1 MKALVIIAGTLLVSG
16 ITQAAEIQVLASNA
30 TKEAYLELVPQF
42 EKTTEHKVTTTWS
55 GTVDIKK
62 RLAAGETYD
71 VLIMAG
77 PEIDE
82 FIRQGKL
89 VAGSRVD
96 LAKSGVGVAVRTGAS
111 KPDISSADG
120 LKAALLSAKSIGYSQ
135 GPSGTYL
142 VGLFQRMGIADTIK
156 DKVKVSKVGQP
167 VGNLIA
173 SGEVEIGFQQVSEL
187 LPVKGIDFLGPLPAS
202 VQQITTF
209 SGGLFA
215 AAKQPEA
222 AKALVTFL
230 AAPAATPVKRKH
242 GLDGLPLD
250 VERTGRGTALRL
262 TVPVAGVAIVAFHTV
277 QIGVHPGRLART
289 IVHRDPVRLL
299 PIALLR
305 PPQRLQRRADRFRRH
320 AVRRNVLME
329 GGGRHV
335 CLVPE
340 ARATSLANAF
350 TWAFRPTIA
359 PAGTARPRPRSPDR
373 ARTTS
378 PRRTAGR

>member
-242 GLDGLPLD
+242 GL
-250 VERTGRGTALRL
+250 E
-262 TVPVAGVAIVAFHTV
+262 
-277 QIGVHPGRLART
+277 PG
-289 IVHRDPVRLL
+289 
-299 PIALLR
+299 
-305 PPQRLQRRADRFRRH
+305 
-320 AVRRNVLME
+320 
-329 GGGRHV
+329 
-335 CLVPE
+335 
-340 ARATSLANAF
+340 
-350 TWAFRPTIA
+350 
-359 PAGTARPRPRSPDR
+359 
-373 ARTTS
+373 
-378 PRRTAGR
+378 

>member
-230 AAPAATPVKRKH
+230 AAPAATPVKRNH
-242 GLDGLPLD
+242 GL
-250 VERTGRGTALRL
+250 E
-262 TVPVAGVAIVAFHTV
+262 
-277 QIGVHPGRLART
+277 PG
-289 IVHRDPVRLL
+289 
-299 PIALLR
+299 
-305 PPQRLQRRADRFRRH
+305 
-320 AVRRNVLME
+320 
-329 GGGRHV
+329 
-335 CLVPE
+335 
-340 ARATSLANAF
+340 
-350 TWAFRPTIA
+350 
-359 PAGTARPRPRSPDR
+359 
-373 ARTTS
+373 
-378 PRRTAGR
+378 

>member
-16 ITQAAEIQVLASNA
+16 ITHAAEIQVLASNA

-156 DKVKVSKVGQP
+156 DKLKVSKVGQP

-242 GLDGLPLD
+242 GL
-250 VERTGRGTALRL
+250 E
-262 TVPVAGVAIVAFHTV
+262 
-277 QIGVHPGRLART
+277 PG
-289 IVHRDPVRLL
+289 
-299 PIALLR
+299 
-305 PPQRLQRRADRFRRH
+305 
-320 AVRRNVLME
+320 
-329 GGGRHV
+329 
-335 CLVPE
+335 
-340 ARATSLANAF
+340 
-350 TWAFRPTIA
+350 
-359 PAGTARPRPRSPDR
+359 
-373 ARTTS
+373 
-378 PRRTAGR
+378 

>member
-1 MKALVIIAGTLLVSG
+1 MKPHLIIAITGTLLVSG

-242 GLDGLPLD
+242 GL
-250 VERTGRGTALRL
+250 E
-262 TVPVAGVAIVAFHTV
+262 
-277 QIGVHPGRLART
+277 PG
-289 IVHRDPVRLL
+289 
-299 PIALLR
+299 
-305 PPQRLQRRADRFRRH
+305 
-320 AVRRNVLME
+320 
-329 GGGRHV
+329 
-335 CLVPE
+335 
-340 ARATSLANAF
+340 
-350 TWAFRPTIA
+350 
-359 PAGTARPRPRSPDR
+359 
-373 ARTTS
+373 
-378 PRRTAGR
+378 

>member
-1 MKALVIIAGTLLVSG
+1 MKIPVIIAGTLLVSG
-16 ITQAAEIQVLASNA
+16 IAQAAEIQVLASNA

-42 EKTTEHKVTTTWS
+42 EQTTGHKVTTTWS

-82 FIRQGKL
+82 FIKQGKI

-96 LAKSGVGVAVRTGAS
+96 LAKSGVGVAVRAGAP

-142 VGLFQRMGIADTIK
+142 VGLFQRMGIADAIR

-173 SGEVEIGFQQVSEL
+173 SGEAEIGFQQVSEL
-187 LPVKGIDFLGPLPAS
+187 LPVKGIEFLGPLPGS
-202 VQQITTF
+202 IQQITTF

-230 AAPAATPVKRKH
+230 ASPAATPVKKKH
-242 GLDGLPLD
+242 GLD
-250 VERTGRGTALRL
+250 
-262 TVPVAGVAIVAFHTV
+262 
-277 QIGVHPGRLART
+277 PG
-289 IVHRDPVRLL
+289 
-299 PIALLR
+299 
-305 PPQRLQRRADRFRRH
+305 
-320 AVRRNVLME
+320 
-329 GGGRHV
+329 
-335 CLVPE
+335 
-340 ARATSLANAF
+340 
-350 TWAFRPTIA
+350 
-359 PAGTARPRPRSPDR
+359 
-373 ARTTS
+373 
-378 PRRTAGR
+378 

>member
-1 MKALVIIAGTLLVSG
+1 MKIPVIIAGTLLVSG

-42 EKTTEHKVTTTWS
+42 EQTTGHKVTTTWS

-82 FIRQGKL
+82 FIKQGKI

-96 LAKSGVGVAVRTGAS
+96 LAKSGVGVAVRAGAP

-142 VGLFQRMGIADTIK
+142 VGLFQRMGIADAIR

-173 SGEVEIGFQQVSEL
+173 SGEAEIGFQQVSEL
-187 LPVKGIDFLGPLPAS
+187 LPVKGIEFLGPLPAS
-202 VQQITTF
+202 IQQITTF

-230 AAPAATPVKRKH
+230 ASPAATPVKKKH
-242 GLDGLPLD
+242 GLD
-250 VERTGRGTALRL
+250 
-262 TVPVAGVAIVAFHTV
+262 
-277 QIGVHPGRLART
+277 PG
-289 IVHRDPVRLL
+289 
-299 PIALLR
+299 
-305 PPQRLQRRADRFRRH
+305 
-320 AVRRNVLME
+320 
-329 GGGRHV
+329 
-335 CLVPE
+335 
-340 ARATSLANAF
+340 
-350 TWAFRPTIA
+350 
-359 PAGTARPRPRSPDR
+359 
-373 ARTTS
+373 
-378 PRRTAGR
+378 

>member
-1 MKALVIIAGTLLVSG
+1 
-16 ITQAAEIQVLASNA
+16 VLAANA

-42 EKTTEHKVTTTWS
+42 EQTTGHKVTTTWS

-82 FIRQGKL
+82 FIKQGKI

-96 LAKSGVGVAVRTGAS
+96 LAKSGVGVAVRAGAP

-142 VGLFQRMGIADTIK
+142 VGLFQRMGIADAIR

-173 SGEVEIGFQQVSEL
+173 SGEAEIGFQQVSEL
-187 LPVKGIDFLGPLPAS
+187 LPVKGIEFLGPLPAS
-202 VQQITTF
+202 IQQITTF

-230 AAPAATPVKRKH
+230 ASPAATPVKKKH
-242 GLDGLPLD
+242 GLD
-250 VERTGRGTALRL
+250 
-262 TVPVAGVAIVAFHTV
+262 
-277 QIGVHPGRLART
+277 PG
-289 IVHRDPVRLL
+289 
-299 PIALLR
+299 
-305 PPQRLQRRADRFRRH
+305 
-320 AVRRNVLME
+320 
-329 GGGRHV
+329 
-335 CLVPE
+335 
-340 ARATSLANAF
+340 
-350 TWAFRPTIA
+350 
-359 PAGTARPRPRSPDR
+359 
-373 ARTTS
+373 
-378 PRRTAGR
+378 